1 MNTVKNITIKTLK
14 EPKTWIGLVLIA
26 GAFVAGDKRGTKH
39 ANLAANRLL
48 DTRHSTIMLLNE
60 RCEKLLH
67 RMSVQTLTLNAYDN
81 LANTVVGGGDM
92 DGALDDLF
100 DALDFIGVVS
110 GYDLQAKSSKS

>member
-1 MNTVKNITIKTLK
+1 MNTVKNITIRTLK
-14 EPKTWIGLVLIA
+14 EPKTWIGLTLIA
-26 GAFVAGDKRGTKH
+26 GAFVAGDKRGKKH
-39 ANLAANRLL
+39 ATIAANRFLETQL
-48 DTRHSTIMLLNE
+48 STITLLNE

-92 DGALDDLF
+92 DGAMDDLF

-110 GYDLQAKSSKS
+110 GYELPAKSNKA